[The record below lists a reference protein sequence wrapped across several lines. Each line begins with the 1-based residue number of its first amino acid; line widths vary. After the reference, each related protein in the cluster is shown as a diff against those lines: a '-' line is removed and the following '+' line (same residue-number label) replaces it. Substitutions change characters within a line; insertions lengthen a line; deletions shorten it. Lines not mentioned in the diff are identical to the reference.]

1 MPKIEPARIEPGIR
15 LFIATDPPDEARQ
28 VLADTI
34 RDLELA
40 IPDGVHWVQT
50 HRIHLTLKFL
60 GNVPPSMVDGVDGI
74 LAAMQ
79 QASNDFS
86 DGNFNLSLSKLGVFP
101 DQSRPRVLWAGVQ
114 GDLGPLESLH
124 HAVDHAVSRLGF
136 SADRGPYRPHLTLG
150 RPRNAVAKQRLGVIG
165 ETVAN
170 WPSLR
175 PVTWE
180 VDAVHLMHSVSEPGR
195 IEYVR
200 LGSAS
205 L

>member
-1 MPKIEPARIEPGIR
+1 MPRTELVKIEPGIR
-15 LFIATDPPDEARQ
+15 LFIATDPPEEARQ

-34 RDLELA
+34 RDLEQA
-40 IPDGVHWVQT
+40 IPNGVRWVQP

-60 GNVPPSMVDGVDGI
+60 GNVPPAKVDGI

-79 QASNDFS
+79 QASNDFP

-101 DQSRPRVLWAGVQ
+101 DQYRPRVLWAGVQ
-114 GDLGPLESLH
+114 GDLGPLENLH
-124 HAVDHAVSRLGF
+124 HAVDHAVSPLGF
-136 SADRGPYRPHLTLG
+136 PVDRGPYRPHLTLG
-150 RPRNAVAKQRLGVIG
+150 RPRNAVAKPGLGEIG
-165 ETVAN
+165 ATVAT

-175 PVTWE
+175 PVTWK
-180 VDAVHLMHSVSEPGR
+180 VDSVHLMHSVFEPGR

-205 L
+205 F